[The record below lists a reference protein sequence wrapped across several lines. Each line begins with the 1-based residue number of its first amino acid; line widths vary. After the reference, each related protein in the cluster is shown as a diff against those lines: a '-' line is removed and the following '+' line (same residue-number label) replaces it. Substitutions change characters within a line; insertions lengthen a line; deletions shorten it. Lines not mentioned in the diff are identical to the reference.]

1 MAAEF
6 SPSDALLPAVTLLA
20 TGAAAALAARA
31 LRISPIVGYLAAGVI
46 IGPYAL
52 GFMDESNTTHLLAE
66 LGVVFLLFDIGM
78 HISMRELKESR
89 QDLLGL
95 APAHLVICAAAFT
108 LIIGGIGVAWPVA
121 IAIGISL
128 GLSST
133 AVVARL
139 LSERNLNSC
148 PLGRSA
154 THVLIF
160 QDIIAIFLLIFA
172 SALGGDPASIPL
184 TMAIAAGQAILAFAA
199 ALVAGRYLMSPV
211 LRALAATRNQEAFTA
226 FTLLIVL
233 GAASATYLV
242 GLSLTLGAFL
252 AGLAVSG
259 TPFRHQIQTETGP
272 FRGLLLSFFFINVG
286 LMISVPEL
294 IANLPLIIAVTLAI
308 IGIKT
313 VGGYGAA
320 RLNQWTAP
328 GATQLTFF
336 LGQGSEFTLV
346 VLSILAASSQAAVA
360 AGNPPLFDPVVET
373 VTVASVALSL
383 VIAPFWADA
392 GMRLSRQLAKRR
404 QDTATLD
411 SAPLDTSDAA
421 QHPVIVFGMTAT
433 GRLAVDALVDHD
445 IPYVALDNDPD
456 RFVAAT
462 ADGYRVAY
470 GDAANLRLVDAIGAN
485 SARAVVIG
493 APRYDVSRSITPT
506 VTREFPGMDRFVA
519 LDSQEDV
526 ARFAELGMRAY
537 LTASEPSGIEM
548 ATDLLRAM
556 GVDDEAVTDWLRRES
571 ERFNT
576 EDLTETLSD
585 ARGDA
590 VDQAA

>member
-1 MAAEF
+1 MATEF
-6 SPSDALLPAVTLLA
+6 SPSDALLPAITLLA
-20 TGAAAALAARA
+20 TGAAAALGARV

-46 IGPYAL
+46 IGPYAI
-52 GFMDESNTTHLLAE
+52 GVMDESGTTHLLAE

-95 APAHLVICAAAFT
+95 APAHLVFCALAFT
-108 LIIGGIGVAWPVA
+108 LIIGSIGISWPVA
-121 IAIGISL
+121 IAIGVSL

-139 LSERNLNSC
+139 LAERNLNSC

-160 QDIIAIFLLIFA
+160 QDIVAIFLLIFA

-184 TMAIAAGQAILAFAA
+184 TMAIAAGQAVLAFAA
-199 ALVAGRYLMSPV
+199 ALVAGRYVMSPV
-211 LRALAATRNQEAFTA
+211 LRALAGTRNHEAFTA

-233 GAASATYLV
+233 GAACATYLV

-259 TPFRHQIQTETGP
+259 TPYRHQIQIETGP

-286 LMISVPEL
+286 LMIDVPAL
-294 IANLPLIIAVTLAI
+294 IANLPLILGVAT
-308 IGIKT
+308 GIVFLKT
-313 VGGYGAA
+313 VAGYGAA
-320 RLNQWTAP
+320 RLNRWTSP

-346 VLSILAASSQAAVA
+346 VLSILAASSQAAIA
-360 AGNPPLFDPVVET
+360 AGNPPLLDPVLET
-373 VTVASVALSL
+373 VIVASVAISL

-392 GMRLSRQLAKRR
+392 GMHLSRQLAKRV
-404 QDTATLD
+404 QEAQANQSPTQTDAT
-411 SAPLDTSDAA
+411 
-421 QHPVIVFGMTAT
+421 QRPVIVFGMTET
-433 GRLAVDALVDHD
+433 GRLAVDALIDHD
-445 IPYVALDNDPD
+445 IPFVALDNDPD
-456 RFVAAT
+456 RFIAAT
-462 ADGYRVAY
+462 ADGYTVSY

-485 SARAVVIG
+485 RARAAVIG
-493 APRYDVSRSITPT
+493 APRFEVSQSITPT
-506 VTREFPGMDRFVA
+506 MDRDYPGMDRFVA
-519 LDSQEDV
+519 LDTKVDV
-526 ARFAELGMRAY
+526 ERFASLGMRAY
-537 LTASEPSGIEM
+537 HSASEPKGIEM
-548 ATDLLRAM
+548 AADLLRTL
-556 GVDDEAVTDWLRRES
+556 GVDDEKVAEWLRQES

-576 EDLTETLSD
+576 DDLVETLAD
-585 ARGDA
+585 PRTDPI
-590 VDQAA
+590 DEAA

>member
-31 LRISPIVGYLAAGVI
+31 LNISPIVGYLAAGVI
-46 IGPYAL
+46 IGPHAL
-52 GFMDESNTTHLLAE
+52 GFMAETSTTHLLAE

-95 APAHLVICAAAFT
+95 GPAHLVLCAAAFT

-121 IAIGISL
+121 IAVGISL

-139 LSERNLNSC
+139 LSERGLNSC

-199 ALVAGRYLMSPV
+199 ALVAGRYLMAPV
-211 LRALAATRNQEAFTA
+211 LRALAATRNSEAFTA
-226 FTLLIVL
+226 FTLLMVL
-233 GAASATYLV
+233 GAACGTYLV

-286 LMISVPEL
+286 LMIDLPEL
-294 IANLPLIIAVTLAI
+294 IANLPLILGVTVAI
-308 IGIKT
+308 VGIKT
-313 VGGYGAA
+313 VAGFIAA
-320 RLNQWTAP
+320 RLNRWTSP
-328 GATQLTFF
+328 GATQLTF
-336 LGQGSEFTLV
+336 LLSQGSEFTLV
-346 VLSILAASSQAAVA
+346 VLSILAASSASAVA
-360 AGNPPLFDPVVET
+360 AGNPPLFSQLVET
-373 VTVASVALSL
+373 VTVASVALTL

-392 GMRLSRQLAKRR
+392 GMKLSRELAKR
-404 QDTATLD
+404 
-411 SAPLDTSDAA
+411 SAPGDVAPSNPAS
-421 QHPVIVFGMTAT
+421 QPVIVFGMTPT
-433 GRLAVDALVDHD
+433 GRLAVDALIDHG
-445 IPYVALDNDPD
+445 IPFVALDNDPD

-462 ADGYRVAY
+462 ADGYSVNY
-470 GDAANLRLVDAIGAN
+470 GDASNLRLVDAIGAN
-485 SARAVVIG
+485 NARAVVIG
-493 APRYDVSRSITPT
+493 APRYDVSRSITPM
-506 VTREFPGMDRFVA
+506 VERDFPGMDRFVS
-519 LDSQEDV
+519 LDTLDDV
-526 ARFAELGMRAY
+526 AKFKALGMRAY
-537 LTASEPSGIEM
+537 LSMSEPKGVEM
-548 ATDLLRAM
+548 ATDLLRAL
-556 GVDDEAVTDWLRRES
+556 GVDDTTVADWLRQES

-576 EDLTETLSD
+576 DDLAETLVD
-585 ARGDA
+585 P